1 MTFGY
6 GNIKINKNMKIQSYS
21 KSQLAYAYAPNI
33 GQRAALYRLSS
44 WIRLNHDLTAALA
57 ATGYIPSQRIF
68 TSRQVEL
75 IFHYLGEP

>member
-1 MTFGY
+1 
-6 GNIKINKNMKIQSYS
+6 MKIQSYS

-33 GQRAALYRLSS
+33 GQRAALKRLSS
-44 WIRLNHDLTAALA
+44 WIRLNPDLSFALH
-57 ATGYIPSQRIF
+57 ATGYVPTQRIF

>member
-1 MTFGY
+1 
-6 GNIKINKNMKIQSYS
+6 MKIQSYS
-21 KSQLAYAYAPNI
+21 KSQLANAYAPNV
-33 GQRAALYRLSS
+33 GQRAALNRLSS

-57 ATGYIPSQRIF
+57 ATGYVHTQRIF